1 MKQPA
6 VLDFTADGGAVVK
19 ISDVGEVAYL
29 DMFGFSSISRVEYDI
44 EHADTS
50 DRKRFL
56 EKYLRV
62 YCEMYGEYDDEKW
75 TKEITAFEG
84 AISQYIPTIV
94 ADSCSYEDCV
104 REEQYNEAWKV
115 IEREDCEELED
126 VIEELSLHELK
137 ISGYVLKHS
146 SAWYLF
152 GNVDADVKAAKM
164 RIEEA
169 KGLPKIIDNIDKVC
183 GIIRH
188 AKGELDAQQTLQ
200 KELGMTDIQAK
211 HVVSLGISQLTGI
224 RLQDVMNSI
233 DEYQK
238 RLDFLEKIWKKK

>member
-19 ISDVGEVAYL
+19 ILDVGEVAYL
-29 DMFGFSSISRVEYDI
+29 DMFGFSPISNVESDI

-50 DRKRFL
+50 ERKRFL
-56 EKYLRV
+56 KKYLCV
-62 YCEMYGEYDDEKW
+62 YREMYGEQDDAKW
-75 TKEITAFEG
+75 IKEISAFKETL
-84 AISQYIPTIV
+84 AQYIPAIV
-94 ADSCSYEDCV
+94 ADSRFYQDCV
-104 REEQYNEAWKV
+104 GEEQYNEAWKV

-137 ISGYVLKHS
+137 IGGYVLKHS
-146 SAWYLF
+146 SAWYMF
-152 GNVDADVKAAKM
+152 RNVDADVKAAKM
-164 RIEEA
+164 RIEQA
-169 KGLPKIIDNIDKVC
+169 KGLPKVIDNIDKVL

-211 HVVSLGISQLTGI
+211 HVVSFGMSQLTGI
-224 RLQDVMNSI
+224 RLQDVMNSM

-238 RLDFLEKIWKKK
+238 RLDFLEKIWKK